1 MENQQCIRYTIC
13 DSLQFSLLRKQR
25 HLRDENLTK
34 FGKSIHFIQFHK
46 LVNVMLTSFL
56 GRIWTS

>member
-1 MENQQCIRYTIC
+1 MENQQYIRYTIC
-13 DSLQFSLLRKQR
+13 NSLQFPLFRKKR

-34 FGKSIHFIQFHK
+34 FGKFIHFIQFHK

-56 GRIWTS
+56 GRIQAS